1 MFAEGED
8 VGLEPVLLEDVW
20 MSDDE
25 RVETPVGAFWLTA
38 TLVTGSMGNMLAEK
52 VPEVEDEIAEEE
64 VEDERRDELEVAILV
79 EALKEILAVD
89 LELLLLCLVDTETD
103 VDFGLVTLV
112 DLIVACCDVD
122 FLDDVEDFKV
132 DDCLLEELVF
142 LVEVELLIEDD
153 ALVEI
158 ETCFNAVLI
167 EDAFFAEDVVFG
179 VEDVVFLVDEDIF
192 LMLVVFFAAAT
203 EEDEAEAWMHLQ
215 ALLTWATFKPL
226 TVDFEFLL
234 ESHDLQ
240 YVTGCLLLLF
250 TVLTSL
256 ALQAGFSQ
264 QVLLRLR
271 VIQKQHTSSSSG

>member
-1 MFAEGED
+1 MLLPAETFFVLADGED
-8 VGLEPVLLEDVW
+8 VGLESTVLEDVW

-25 RVETPVGAFWLTA
+25 RVETPVGAFWLTV

-52 VPEVEDEIAEEE
+52 VPEAEDGVAEEA
-64 VEDERRDELEVAILV
+64 EDRRSDELEVESFEDALEVESLEEALEEILV
-79 EALKEILAVD
+79 VD
-89 LELLLLCLVDTETD
+89 LELLLLCLVDTETG
-103 VDFGLVTLV
+103 VDFELVTLV
-112 DLIVACCDVD
+112 DLIVAFCDVD
-122 FLDDVEDFKV
+122 FFDDVEDLKV
-132 DDCLLEELVF
+132 DDGLLEVLVF

-153 ALVEI
+153 AFVEI

-167 EDAFFAEDVVFG
+167 EDVDFFVDDVVFR
-179 VEDVVFLVDEDIF
+179 VEDVTFLVDDDIF

-240 YVTGCLLLLF
+240 
-250 TVLTSL
+250 
-256 ALQAGFSQ
+256 
-264 QVLLRLR
+264 
-271 VIQKQHTSSSSG
+271 